1 MPIDVETLGAVPAT
15 TLASPILTGAS
26 SIPLTSG
33 TGFPD
38 GGNGD
43 FYIVID
49 RGLSTQEVV
58 KCASRSGTTIT
69 VAASGRGADGST
81 DQGHDS
87 GASVEHVAAAETI
100 QALIDHADATTGTP
114 HGSAYLT
121 SSDNAA
127 TASALETARTISL
140 AGDVTGSTSFDGS
153 GNVSITATVA
163 DDSHD
168 HATSITGSAATL
180 TTARSIALGGDLSG
194 SQTFD
199 GSGDI
204 TITGDVDITPGSSTG
219 MVLTQGATPTTSTN
233 STRIV
238 DLGPCVLLFGRVEF
252 TSSGT
257 ASSDIV
263 LDLTGLSVDFTQSL
277 SFVMGTYNYEDSS
290 TGENYAGVMGGV
302 SVANDTIEP
311 LRYSSLAPTS
321 QNLGKFLTIGS
332 GDVLSW
338 SAVVYTGT

>member
-1 MPIDVETLGAVPAT
+1 MPINVETLGGVPAT
-15 TLASPILTGAS
+15 TLSSPIITGAT

-38 GGNGD
+38 GGNGA

-69 VAASGRGADGST
+69 VASGGRGADGST

-87 GASVEHVAAAETI
+87 GATVEHVAAAETI
-100 QALIDHADATTGTP
+100 QALVDHADQTTGSP

-121 SSDNAA
+121 PSGNAA
-127 TASALETARTISL
+127 TASKWQTARTL
-140 AGDVTGSTSFDGS
+140 ALSGDVTGSNTIDGS
-153 GNVSITATVA
+153 GNVTITTAVA

-168 HATSITGSAATL
+168 HTSSISGSAATL

-204 TITGDVDITPGSSTG
+204 TITADVDVQSTTSTAAVWTQTATLTTSTDNLVILPLGDITIVLGLTQFASAGTTNGDLVVDLSGTSVDLTSSQAYVFGTYRFFDSGSSTITTG
-219 MVLTQGATPTTSTN
+219 MVAGRDTAADTLEFLRVGTLATGS
-233 STRIV
+233 
-238 DLGPCVLLFGRVEF
+238 E
-252 TSSGT
+252 
-257 ASSDIV
+257 
-263 LDLTGLSVDFTQSL
+263 
-277 SFVMGTYNYEDSS
+277 
-290 TGENYAGVMGGV
+290 
-302 SVANDTIEP
+302 
-311 LRYSSLAPTS
+311 
-321 QNLGKFLTIGS
+321 NLGQAITIAS
-332 GDVLSW
+332 GDTLW
-338 SAVVYTGT
+338 WGAVIHTG